1 MKILTGHEFRRGT
14 SSRGGVAVNSVAAAV
29 AAVLAGTSGTARAQE
44 ASDVAPLEE
53 VVVSGIRFSIE
64 ESIATKRMST
74 SVLEV
79 VSAEDIGKLPDTSI
93 ADSIARLPGIAAQ
106 RIDGRPAAIS
116 IRGLGE
122 DYAGALLNG
131 RQVVSSGEGRAAEY
145 DQFPSELVNQVIVY
159 KTGDAGLIGQGL
171 SGTIDIRPL
180 MPLSVDHR
188 EVALGLRAE
197 QNTNGSLSST
207 GNGEYGSRY
216 SFSYVDQFADNRF
229 GVALGYAHLD
239 SPGQAKKYGAW
250 AFGDYN
256 GQWGSAATGVPFADG
271 SGGDCTYVDANNDFI
286 GDTDCAV
293 FQQGF
298 ESSVTSSKQVRDGLM
313 GVLEFRPNERFSSV
327 VDLYYSKFEQDR
339 VGHHWVG
346 DIGLWAGVPADF
358 KDINTSEINGNTVID
373 SGTVD
378 GGHSYVYGK
387 NWDRT
392 DKITSVGWRNEL
404 DFGNEWKAAL
414 DLGYSRAARSEDYIQ
429 SVARGNA
436 LSSFDFSTPG
446 TADASS
452 TSWSTPQDLTDPGV
466 VQLTDDPNW
475 AEERTPDIDDKIQ
488 SAQISATR
496 SLSWGW
502 FNGLDVGV
510 AYNQRNKD
518 VSSNAYLLDL
528 IGADPALGQPLEE
541 IPASA
546 LRDPVLV
553 DIGGIHQRVLSWSVH
568 DIMGLYDRSAKGPW
582 EAQTN
587 KFAVDE
593 KVTTG
598 FLKFDIDTTW
608 GKLPVRGNLGVQY
621 VHSDQSSDGFAWN
634 DAGGTTGGPSEGSV
648 IPVHGGATY
657 DDVLPSL
664 NLVFDLKEDLILRF
678 GVGKVMQR
686 PRMDDM
692 RAGADQPQ
700 LVAWLPAP
708 SGNPPDPGQWQ
719 ANGGGKPELKPWR
732 ADFVDL
738 SLEQYFQRRSYV
750 ALAGFLKK
758 LDTFIYQKETE
769 RDFTGFPN
777 YNPALTPGCAPEQPD
792 CDPNIGTLT
801 TQDNGSGGK
810 VYGFELSV
818 SLDGSLISPKLDG
831 IGLIA
836 SQSQTYN
843 SLPKDENGNEI
854 ELDGFSGT
862 VRSLEA
868 YFERGGFSARISQR
882 YRSSFTA
889 TTRGVLLQTLRST
902 HIDSETQ
909 IDAQLGYAFTSGA
922 LNGLTLLL
930 QGNNL
935 TNEHAVTR
943 QSPETV
949 GAAGS
954 STGLLPWLDDNYG
967 RVVLI
972 GASYKL

>member
-1 MKILTGHEFRRGT
+1 MKIRAGHEFRRGT
-14 SSRGGVAVNSVAAAV
+14 SGRGGVGATSVAAAV
-29 AAVLAGTSGTARAQE
+29 AAVLAGTSGTAHAQE
-44 ASDVAPLEE
+44 ASSATPLEE

-64 ESIATKRMST
+64 ESIETKRLSN

-93 ADSIARLPGIAAQ
+93 ADSIARLPGLAAQ

-159 KTGDAGLIGQGL
+159 KTGDAGLVGQGL

-180 MPLSVDHR
+180 MPLSVSHR
-188 EVALGLRAE
+188 QVALGYRAE

-207 GNGEYGSRY
+207 GHGEYGNRY
-216 SFSYVDQFADNRF
+216 SFSYVDQFSDNRF

-256 GQWGSAATGVPFADG
+256 GQWGSSATGVPFVNG
-271 SGGDCTYVDANNDFI
+271 SSGDCFF
-286 GDTDCAV
+286 GSDCAV

-298 ESSVTSSKQVRDGLM
+298 ESSVTSSKQARDGLM
-313 GVLEFRPNERFSSV
+313 GVLEFRPNESFSSV

-346 DIGLWAGVPADF
+346 DIGLWSAPAADF
-358 KDINTSEINGNTVID
+358 SNVGTSEVNGNTIIN
-373 SGTVD
+373 SATVG
-378 GGHSYVYGK
+378 GGHSYVYDK

-404 DFGNEWKAAL
+404 DFGNEWKGAL
-414 DLGYSRAARSEDYIQ
+414 DLGYSYAARSEDYIQ
-429 SVARGNA
+429 SVARANA
-436 LSSFDFSTPG
+436 NSSFDFANPG
-446 TADASS
+446 TAGASS
-452 TSWSTPQDLTDPGV
+452 TSWSTPQDLTDPTV
-466 VQLTDDPNW
+466 VQLTNDPNW

-488 SAQISATR
+488 SAQLSATR

-502 FNGLDVGV
+502 FNAFDMGV

-518 VSSNAYLLDL
+518 VLSNAYLLTL
-528 IGADPALGQPLEE
+528 TGASIDPSSGLPLEA
-541 IPASA
+541 IPDSA
-546 LRDPVLV
+546 LRDSVLIN
-553 DIGGIHQRVLSWSVH
+553 IGGIDQRVLSWSVP
-568 DIMGLYDRSAKGPW
+568 DVMSLYHRSLKDPW
-582 EAQTN
+582 SAQTS

-598 FLKFDIDTTW
+598 FLKLDIDTTW
-608 GKLPVRGNLGVQY
+608 GKMPVRGNLGLQY

-634 DAGGTTGGPSEGSV
+634 DAGGTTGGPSEGAV
-648 IPVHGGATY
+648 VPVHGGATY

-664 NLVFDLKEDLILRF
+664 NLVFDLKEDLIMRF
-678 GVGKVMQR
+678 GLGKVMQR

-692 RAGADQPQ
+692 RAGADQPR
-700 LVAWLPAP
+700 LVPWLPAP

-732 ADFVDL
+732 ADYVDL

-750 ALAGFLKK
+750 ALAGFWKGLNS
-758 LDTFIYQKETE
+758 FIYEKTTE
-769 RDFTGFPN
+769 RDFSGFPN
-777 YNPALTPGCAPEQPD
+777 YDPTLTPGCAPEQPD

-801 TQDNGSGGK
+801 TQDNGSGGD

-818 SLDGSLISPKLDG
+818 SIDGSLFTPALDG
-831 IGLIA
+831 IGIIA

-843 SLPKDENGNEI
+843 NLPKDENGNEI
-854 ELDGFSGT
+854 NLDGFSGT

-889 TTRGVLLQTLRST
+889 TTRGVILNTLRST
-902 HIDSETQ
+902 HIDAETQ
-909 IDAQLGYAFTSGA
+909 IDAQLGYEFRSGA

-967 RVVLI
+967 RVVLL